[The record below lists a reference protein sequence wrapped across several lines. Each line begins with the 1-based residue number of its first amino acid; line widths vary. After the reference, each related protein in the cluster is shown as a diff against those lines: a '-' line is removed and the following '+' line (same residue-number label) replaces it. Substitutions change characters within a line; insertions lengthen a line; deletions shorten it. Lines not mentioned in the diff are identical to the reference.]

1 MNNEEK
7 NINEELLNRALDND
21 SDNSN
26 DSLTTDNLDN
36 TNTSIAEKKDNEF
49 SGYFHERDRLD
60 HNDIVKEVSTSFI
73 EYSMSVIASRALPD
87 LRDGLKPVHRR
98 ILWSMYE
105 CGYTPDKPHRK
116 CATTVGYV
124 MGHYHP
130 HGDSS
135 IYEAMVRLAQDF
147 NQRYM
152 LVDGHGNFGNV
163 EGDGAAAMRYTESR
177 LAKISLE
184 LLKDINKDTVDMDDN
199 FDVTKKEPKVLPS
212 RFPNILVNGS
222 MGIAVGMA
230 TNMPTHNL
238 GESIDAIIAV
248 MDNPDISVN
257 ELMDVIPGPDFPTGG
272 YIVGRSGIRQA
283 YETGKGSII
292 MRSKV
297 VVEDMHG
304 GKHKLVIK
312 EIPYLVNKQVMYDK
326 IHELAKEKVI
336 EGISDMKDLSND
348 RNGIRIEIELKKD
361 VQPEVVLNQL
371 YKLTPVQSSFGV
383 NNNVLVDNKPM
394 LLSLKE
400 IITQYINH
408 QIDVITRRTKFD
420 LDEDLKRAHILEG
433 LKKALDNIDRIIEI
447 IRNSKDDDEAL
458 LNMNNEF
465 SIDEVQGKAI
475 LDMQLR
481 RLTGLS
487 YEKICNELNELYA
500 EIADLKD
507 ILANHSRVVQIIKD
521 ELTAIKDKYG
531 DKRRTEIIE
540 GEVDVEDEDL
550 ISVDDIIVSL
560 TTNGYIK
567 RLPVS
572 TYKTQNR
579 GGRGIKGMTLNEDDV
594 VDQNI
599 TMSTHDHLLLFTDKG
614 KVYRIKGYK
623 IPESS
628 RNGKG
633 IPVINIINI
642 EKDEKVKALV
652 PINREWEIQGYLF
665 FVTKNGLCK
674 RVEAKEFESIRQSG
688 KIAISLKDGDEL
700 VDVKPTLGNDE
711 IIIGAANGKA
721 VRFNENGV
729 RAMGRSAS
737 GVRGMNV
744 DGSYVIGC
752 CTSKEGKQILV
763 VSKYGYGKK
772 TDIEEYRITSRG
784 AKGVKTININEVNG
798 DLVAL
803 KAVNGDED
811 ALIMRNDG
819 VIIRISLEKVSTLG
833 RVTRGVKL
841 IRPEENTYV
850 KTVTLMEHQEDE
862 NIEEESG
869 E

>member
-1 MNNEEK
+1 M
-7 NINEELLNRALDND
+7 EELDNRFFNHG
-21 SDNSN
+21 NM
-26 DSLTTDNLDN
+26 
-36 TNTSIAEKKDNEF
+36 
-49 SGYFHERDRLD
+49 
-60 HNDIVKEVSTSFI
+60 KEVNISSEMREDFLS
-73 EYSMSVIASRALPD
+73 YSMSVIIDRALPD
-87 LRDGLKPVHRR
+87 VKDGMKPVHRR
-98 ILWSMYE
+98 VIWAMYDA
-105 CGYTPDKPHRK
+105 GFTPDKPHVK
-116 CATTVGYV
+116 SANIVGEV
-124 MGHYHP
+124 MGKYHP
-130 HGDSS
+130 HGDTA
-135 IYEAMVRLAQDF
+135 IYDTMVRMAQPF
-147 NQRYM
+147 SYRYP
-152 LVDGHGNFGNV
+152 LVDGHGNFGSLD
-163 EGDGAAAMRYTESR
+163 GDGAAAMRYTEARMS
-177 LAKISLE
+177 KISLE
-184 LLKDINKDTVDMDDN
+184 LVSDI
-199 FDVTKKEPKVLPS
+199 KKETIDWRDNYDARHKEPVVLPS
-212 RFPNILVNGS
+212 RFPNLLVNGS

-248 MDNPDISVN
+248 MDNPDISTID
-257 ELMDVIPGPDFPTGG
+257 LMNYIPGPDFPTGG
-272 YIVGRSGIRQA
+272 YIIGRGGIRQA

-297 VVEDMHG
+297 VVEDLLG
-304 GKHKLVIK
+304 NKHKLVIK

-326 IHELAKEKVI
+326 IHELAKEKII

-371 YKLTPVQSSFGV
+371 YKLTPVQSSFGI

-394 LLSLKE
+394 LLTLKE
-400 IITQYINH
+400 IIKLYIEH
-408 QIDVITRRTKFD
+408 QIDVIKRRTQFD
-420 LDEDLKRAHILEG
+420 LNEDEKRAHILEG
-433 LKKALDNIDRIIEI
+433 LKIALDNIDRIVEI
-447 IRNSKDDDEAL
+447 IKTSRTDEEIL
-458 LNMNNEF
+458 TKFNDEF
-465 SIDEVQGKAI
+465 GIDEKQGEAI
-475 LDMQLR
+475 LSMQLR
-481 RLTGLS
+481 RLSGLS
-487 YEKICNELNELYA
+487 YEKICAELDELYK

-507 ILANHSRVVQIIKD
+507 ILANHSRVLQIIKD
-521 ELTAIKDKYG
+521 ELTVIKDKYN
-531 DKRRTEIIE
+531 DPRRTEIID

-550 ISVDDIIVSL
+550 ISVENIIVSL
-560 TTNGYIK
+560 SSNGYIK
-567 RLPVS
+567 RLPVN

-579 GGRGIKGMTLNEDDV
+579 GGRGIKGMTLNEDDII
-594 VDQNI
+594 DQNI
-599 TMSTHDHLLLFTDKG
+599 TMSTHDHLLLFTNKG

-652 PINREWEIQGYLF
+652 PINREWEVKGYLF

-688 KIAISLKDGDEL
+688 KIAITMKDDDEL
-700 VDVKPTLGNDE
+700 VDVKPTLGDDE

-744 DGSYVIGC
+744 DDSYVIGC

-772 TDIEEYRITSRG
+772 TDIDEYRITSRG
-784 AKGVKTININEVNG
+784 AKGVKTINITEANG

-819 VIIRISLEKVSTLG
+819 VIIRISLSKVSTLG
-833 RVTRGVKL
+833 RVTKGVRL

-850 KTVTLMEHQEDE
+850 KTVTLMEHQDDE
-862 NIEEESG
+862 VNNEEES

>member
-1 MNNEEK
+1 M
-7 NINEELLNRALDND
+7 EELDNRFFNHG
-21 SDNSN
+21 NM
-26 DSLTTDNLDN
+26 
-36 TNTSIAEKKDNEF
+36 
-49 SGYFHERDRLD
+49 
-60 HNDIVKEVSTSFI
+60 KEVNISSEMREDFLS
-73 EYSMSVIASRALPD
+73 YSMSVIIDRALPD
-87 LRDGLKPVHRR
+87 VKDGMKPVHRR
-98 ILWSMYE
+98 VIWAMYDA
-105 CGYTPDKPHRK
+105 GFTPDKPHVK
-116 CATTVGYV
+116 SANIVGEV
-124 MGHYHP
+124 MGKYHP
-130 HGDSS
+130 HGDTA
-135 IYEAMVRLAQDF
+135 IYDTMVRMAQPF
-147 NQRYM
+147 SYRYP
-152 LVDGHGNFGNV
+152 LVDGHGNFGSLD
-163 EGDGAAAMRYTESR
+163 GDGAAAMRYTEARMS
-177 LAKISLE
+177 KISLE
-184 LLKDINKDTVDMDDN
+184 LVSDI
-199 FDVTKKEPKVLPS
+199 KKETIDWRDNYDARHKEPVVLPS
-212 RFPNILVNGS
+212 RFPNLLVNGS

-248 MDNPDISVN
+248 MDNPDISTID
-257 ELMDVIPGPDFPTGG
+257 LMNYIPGPDFPTGG
-272 YIVGRSGIRQA
+272 YIIGRGGIRQA

-297 VVEDMHG
+297 IVEDLPG
-304 GKHKLVIK
+304 NKHKLVIK

-326 IHELAKEKVI
+326 IHELAKEKII

-371 YKLTPVQSSFGV
+371 YKLTPVQSSFGI

-394 LLSLKE
+394 LLTLKE
-400 IITQYINH
+400 IIKLYIEH
-408 QIDVITRRTKFD
+408 QIDVIKRRTQFD
-420 LDEDLKRAHILEG
+420 LNEDEKRAHILEG
-433 LKKALDNIDRIIEI
+433 LKIALDNIDRIVEI
-447 IRNSKDDDEAL
+447 IKTSRTDEEILTKFNDEFGIDDK
-458 LNMNNEF
+458 
-465 SIDEVQGKAI
+465 QGEAI
-475 LDMQLR
+475 LSMQLR
-481 RLTGLS
+481 RLSGLS
-487 YEKICNELNELYA
+487 YEKICAELDELYK

-507 ILANHSRVVQIIKD
+507 ILANHSRVLQIIKD
-521 ELTAIKDKYG
+521 ELTVIKDKYN
-531 DKRRTEIIE
+531 DKRRTEIID

-550 ISVDDIIVSL
+550 ISVENIIVSL
-560 TTNGYIK
+560 SSNGYIK
-567 RLPVS
+567 RLPVN

-579 GGRGIKGMTLNEDDV
+579 GGRGIKGMTLNEDDII
-594 VDQNI
+594 DQNI
-599 TMSTHDHLLLFTDKG
+599 TMSTHDHLLLFTNKG

-652 PINREWEIQGYLF
+652 PINREWEVKGYLF

-688 KIAISLKDGDEL
+688 KIAITMKDDDEL
-700 VDVKPTLGNDE
+700 VDVKPTLGDDE

-737 GVRGMNV
+737 GVKGMNV
-744 DGSYVIGC
+744 DDSYVIGC

-772 TDIEEYRITSRG
+772 TDIDEYRITSRG
-784 AKGVKTININEVNG
+784 AKGVKTINITEANG

-811 ALIMRNDG
+811 TLIMRNDG
-819 VIIRISLEKVSTLG
+819 VIIRISLSKVSTLG
-833 RVTRGVKL
+833 RVTKGVRL

-850 KTVTLMEHQEDE
+850 KTVTLMEHEEDVNTE
-862 NIEEESG
+862 EVKVEEEG